1 MNKGAYIVVVPDIMN
16 SKIKIIGDY
25 EYDPS
30 ACVGEGAF
38 GKVYKGLNTKTREIV
53 AIKQMDAGPI
63 RRD

>member
-1 MNKGAYIVVVPDIMN
+1 MN
-16 SKIKIIGDY
+16 SRTKILGDY
-25 EYDPS
+25 EYDS
-30 ACVGEGAF
+30 SVCVGEGAF